1 MLVENKNLNIME
13 KNMKLEQ
20 LKRAS
25 IKKVKNKKFIELA
38 GEARKEMSNSDLDSF
53 TFTIED
59 GEIVTWMPSEIDVPE
74 VIYRELL
81 ELFKDNDEVIA
92 KWLKTPKAFLEN
104 KSPIEILDSGAGLEQ
119 ILDLI
124 ERIKTGDL
132 S

>member
-1 MLVENKNLNIME
+1 MLIEIMKLNIME

-20 LKRAS
+20 LKKVS
-25 IKKVKNKKFIELA
+25 IKNVKNKQFMELA
-38 GEARKEMSNSDLDSF
+38 GETRKEMSSSDLDSF

-59 GEIVTWMPSEIDVPE
+59 GKIVTWTPCEIDIPE

-81 ELFKDNDEVIA
+81 KLFKDNDEVIA
-92 KWLKTPKAFLEN
+92 KWLKTPKTCLEN
-104 KSPIEILDSGAGLEQ
+104 KSPIEVLDTEAGLEP